1 MIDNIDHVGLPDLS
15 HSQINEILSA
25 GEPSRLDAAL
35 SRILDAS
42 QEGDCHG
49 FNAHIAGQSA
59 G

>member
-1 MIDNIDHVGLPDLS
+1 MTDNIEYVGLPDLS
-15 HSQINEILSA
+15 HSQINEILSS

-35 SRILDAS
+35 NRILDAS

-49 FNAHIAGQSA
+49 FNAHIAGRAA